1 MTTDTV
7 VDTSAMPIDVQAD
20 LNAVNDQ
27 ITKLV
32 EELNRVSAAR
42 ENLVQQVQNLN
53 GVAMYLRGKLPADQ
67 QDAPPVMG
75 EAGSGEDFER
85 EAEYPPDNV

>member
-1 MTTDTV
+1 MEV
-7 VDTSAMPIDVQAD
+7 NIQED

-42 ENLVQQVQNLN
+42 ENLLQQVQNLN
-53 GVAMYLRGKLPADQ
+53 GVAMYLRGKLPPEEEQ
-67 QDAPPVMG
+67 PEIISQV
-75 EAGSGEDFER
+75 EVVQEDTTENLER
-85 EAEYPPDNV
+85 SNEYPVNT

>member
-1 MTTDTV
+1 MEV
-7 VDTSAMPIDVQAD
+7 NIQED

-32 EELNRVSAAR
+32 EELNKVSAAR

-53 GVAMYLRGKLPADQ
+53 GVAMYLRGKLPPEEQTEMPDMGT
-67 QDAPPVMG
+67 PPETTNNDLDRSV
-75 EAGSGEDFER
+75 EYPSGE
-85 EAEYPPDNV
+85 EA